1 MMNNIRIL
9 REELKLNMK
18 QTATLLDIPYTTYV
32 SYEKGDRE
40 PNGETL
46 IKIAEFFN
54 TTVDFLLGRADALK
68 HPDLTFSENICSLP
82 EFRAVPLVGTIACG
96 TPLLAE
102 ENISAVVAVPDF
114 IHADFALR
122 CKGDSMTG
130 ARIFDNDIV
139 YVRKQDT
146 VENGEIAA
154 VLIDNEATLK
164 RFYRY
169 GDTVVLRAEN
179 PSYKELQYK
188 KEELNHLKILGK
200 AIYFLSKAN

>member
-1 MMNNIRIL
+1 MNNIRTL

-18 QTATLLDIPYTTYV
+18 QTAKLLDIPYTTYV

-40 PNGETL
+40 PNGEML
-46 IKIAEFFN
+46 IKIADFFN
-54 TTVDFLLGRADALK
+54 TTVDFLLGKANAVRRT
-68 HPDLTFSENICSLP
+68 DLATVENIVPIS
-82 EFRAVPLVGTIACG
+82 ETKSIPLVGTIACG

-102 ENISAVVAVPDF
+102 ENISAMLTVPDF

-130 ARIFDNDIV
+130 ARIYDNDIV

-164 RFYRY
+164 RFFRY

-179 PSYKELQYK
+179 PSYKELEYK
-188 KEELNHLKILGK
+188 EEELNKLKVLGK
-200 AIYFLSKAN
+200 VICFFSKIN